1 MEYQEQ
7 AQRSTRSKGR
17 GLRRFQRDQRG
28 FAGAEAVL
36 LALILCGI
44 CIVAGTILRKAALQ
58 AATNLN
64 NELAGSK

>member
-7 AQRSTRSKGR
+7 AQRSTR
-17 GLRRFQRDQRG
+17 GLRRFQCDRRG
-28 FAGAEAVL
+28 FAGAEAAL

-44 CIVAGTILRKAALQ
+44 CLVAGTILRKAALQ